1 MADLDKILARINN
14 GREYRRINVSGLE
27 LRAGD
32 GAEDLVVEGYAT
44 TFNEPYELWREPGY
58 VVMERVD
65 PHAFDS
71 CDMSDVIFQF
81 NHEGRVFARTR
92 NKTLELTIDAH
103 GLKVRAHLG
112 GTEIGRQLYEE
123 ILGGYIDRMSFGF
136 TVERDSRE
144 VTEDATSGEVTVLR
158 TLLVVNKLYDTS
170 CVSIPANDGTE
181 ISARSYC
188 DGLIAELREA
198 AALAAEEKQRLETKR
213 EEIRARLR
221 KHEGGDPH
229 GI

>member
-27 LRAGD
+27 LRTGD
-32 GAEDLVVEGYAT
+32 DADDLVVEGYAT
-44 TFNEPYELWREPGY
+44 TFNEPYELWREHGY

-144 VTEDATSGEVTVLR
+144 VTEDATSGVVTVLR

-221 KHEGGDPH
+221 KHEGGDPN

>member
-1 MADLDKILARINN
+1 MPEIEKLFKKITN
-14 GREYRRINVSGLE
+14 GREYRKMEVAGLE
-27 LRAGD
+27 LRTGE
-32 GAEDLVVEGYAT
+32 AEDDLIVEGYAT

-144 VTEDATSGEVTVLR
+144 VTEDATSGVTTIMR

-188 DGLIAELREA
+188 DGLIAELREQA
-198 AALAAEEKQRLETKR
+198 TRAAEEKQRLETKR

-221 KHEGGDPH
+221 KHEGGDPN